1 MITIFK
7 NLTHTKEP
15 FFISFET
22 ALNRI
27 RSGKDSELI
36 NAIRMESDKAK
47 RNELKKGLPA
57 ILFSGKFLKRED
69 SAMIEHSGKIV
80 LDFDNFKDIT
90 EVSMWRKNLL
100 KSYKNRFVNALF
112 LSPSGLG
119 IKIIVRIKPCTE
131 SEHKGYFKA
140 LQKYFNDEHFDSNC
154 SNVGRICYSSFD
166 PDLICQPES
175 EIFTEIVEE
184 APYIAP
190 PMPEKIIQSEIS
202 TLKCL
207 QSWFEKAYK
216 LVEGENVNSSLFVLS
231 KALCEYRVSKQLAE
245 SHILNFYGNSENIE
259 EIKSIIKSAYSK
271 PGVLKVFV
279 NRRDK
284 NITIQT
290 GNGRIGHKGRVTWTN
305 VDYSDKEGFQKC
317 VSNEYP
323 EWKYF
328 TVYDKA
334 SRKKLEVVQR

>member
-7 NLTHTKEP
+7 NLSETKKP
-15 FFISFET
+15 FFISFEV

-36 NAIRMESDKAK
+36 NVIRMESDKAK

-57 ILFSGKFLKRED
+57 ILFSGQFLKRED

-80 LDFDNFKDIT
+80 LDFDNFKDIN
-90 EVSMWRKNLL
+90 EVSMWRENIL
-100 KSYKNRFVNALF
+100 KSFKNRFINALF

-119 IKIIVRIKPCTE
+119 IKIIVNIKPCTV

-140 LQKYFNDEHFDSNC
+140 LQKYFNDEHFDSHC
-154 SNVGRICYSSFD
+154 SNIGRICYSSFD
-166 PDLICQPES
+166 PDLIYQPES

-184 APYIAP
+184 PYTP
-190 PMPEKIIQSEIS
+190 HPMPEKIMQSEIS

-216 LVEGENVNSSLFVLS
+216 LVQGENVNSSLFVLS
-231 KALCEYRVSKQLAE
+231 KALCEYSVSKQLAE
-245 SHILNFYGNSENIE
+245 NHILNLYGNSENIE

-271 PGVLKVFV
+271 PGVLKFFAD
-279 NRRDK
+279 RRDK
-284 NITIQT
+284 NVTIQT
-290 GNGRIGHKGRVTWTN
+290 GNRSIGHKGRVTWKN
-305 VDYSDKEGFQKC
+305 VDYSDKEGFQKS

-323 EWKYF
+323 EWEFF
-328 TVYDKA
+328 TVYDKE
-334 SRKKLEVVQR
+334 SRKELELIKR